1 MSQSG
6 LSDDNFVAGNR
17 AMTEGNIELGQ
28 DLIQD
33 SLQLCEQIFGSVHA
47 EAASKYHSAG
57 LSESSP

>member
-1 MSQSG
+1 
-6 LSDDNFVAGNR
+6 
-17 AMTEGNIELGQ
+17 MTEGNIELGQ